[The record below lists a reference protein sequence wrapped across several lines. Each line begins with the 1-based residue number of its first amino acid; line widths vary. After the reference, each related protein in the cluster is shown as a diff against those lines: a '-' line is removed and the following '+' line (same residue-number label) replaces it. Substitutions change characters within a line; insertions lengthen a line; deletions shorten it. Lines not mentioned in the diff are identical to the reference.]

1 MNASM
6 SNAFALDA
14 ARVERNIVAITLLLE
29 TMSESE
35 DAAPCRIVV
44 VALPAC
50 AFGANA
56 FTAVGSKM
64 IQVDS
69 FIVLIVMGILCIRI
83 PLRFQ
88 TLEEWFFVMRT

>member
-1 MNASM
+1 M

-44 VALPAC
+44 VVALRAC
-50 AFGANA
+50 AFGANENA

-64 IQVDS
+64 IQVPDS
-69 FIVLIVMGILCIRI
+69 FIVFDSNGNNVCLGVFCHVRMG
-83 PLRFQ
+83 
-88 TLEEWFFVMRT
+88 

>member
-1 MNASM
+1 M

-14 ARVERNIVAITLLLE
+14 DAARVESNIVAITLLLE

-44 VALPAC
+44 VVALRAC
-50 AFGANA
+50 AFGANENA

-64 IQVDS
+64 IQVPDS
-69 FIVLIVMGILCIRI
+69 FIVFDSNGNNVCLGVFCHVRMG
-83 PLRFQ
+83 
-88 TLEEWFFVMRT
+88 

>member
-14 ARVERNIVAITLLLE
+14 ARVDRNIVAMTLLLE
-29 TMSESE
+29 TISESE
-35 DAAPCRIVV
+35 DAAPRRIVV

-69 FIVLIVMGILCIRI
+69 FIVLIVI
-83 PLRFQ
+83 PLRCGICCG
-88 TLEEWFFVMRT
+88 